1 MTSEKVKNMKYIFHP
16 KGIAVV
22 GASTKPDKLGNI
34 VLKHLVGEGF
44 EGKVYPVNPKYDR
57 ILGMKCYSDVTKIKG
72 KVDCVVI
79 ATPAPTVPKIIQQCG
94 KKKVRGVIVLSGGFG
109 EVGNI
114 ELESKLKETAERYDI
129 ACIGPN
135 CLGVFDP
142 YTDVDSLFF
151 PRYKLQRPG
160 PGDISFVT
168 QSGAVGECIMDLAA
182 HYGIGVSK
190 FISYG
195 NGTVLDESDVLEYL
209 ERDKKTKQVILYIE
223 GVKDG
228 KKLFERIKKVNKKKP
243 VVVLKAGKYG
253 KALEAAMSHTGNI
266 AGNYLAYKAAFRQ
279 TKVTEAEDI
288 EELFDFV
295 KIFGQPL
302 PKGKRIGVITNGGGL
317 GVLTTDAIEEQGL
330 LTSVFGKD
338 TEKKLREVV
347 PAHRNI
353 GNPLDVA
360 ADANVELYKNSL
372 DVFMGDRGVD
382 GIIVAVLFQSPA
394 INEDIV
400 DVLVKASDDR
410 RKPIVVVAV
419 GGSYTDNYRRILEGK
434 GVPTYGSPL
443 GAVKAM
449 KRFVD
454 YSLSKKNK

>member
-1 MTSEKVKNMKYIFHP
+1 MSSQKVKNMRYIFHP

-34 VLKHLVGEGF
+34 VLKHLIGEGF
-44 EGKVYPVNPKYDR
+44 EGNVYPVNPRYKEV
-57 ILGMKCYSDVTKIKG
+57 LGMKCYSDVMKIKG
-72 KVDCVVI
+72 GVDCVII
-79 ATPAPTVPKIIQQCG
+79 ATPANTVPKIIQQCG
-94 KKKVRGVIVLSGGFG
+94 KKKIKGVIVLSGGFG
-109 EVGNI
+109 EVGNV
-114 ELESKLKETAERYDI
+114 ELEKQLKETAEKYDI

-135 CLGVFDP
+135 CLGVYDP
-142 YTDVDSLFF
+142 YTDVDSIFF
-151 PRYKLQRPG
+151 PRYKLERPR

-209 ERDKKTKQVILYIE
+209 ENDKKTKQIVLYIE

-228 KKLFERIKKVNKKKP
+228 GKLFKRIKKLNKKKP
-243 VVVLKAGKYG
+243 IVVLKAGKYG

-279 TKVTEAEDI
+279 TKVTEAGDI

-302 PKGKRIGVITNGGGL
+302 PKGKRMGIITNGGGL

-330 LTSVFGKD
+330 LTSVFSKD
-338 TEKKLREVV
+338 SEKKLRKIV

-360 ADANVELYKNSL
+360 ADAGVKLYKKCL
-372 DVFMGDRGVD
+372 DVFMEDKKVD
-382 GIIVAVLFQSPA
+382 GVIVAVLFQSPA
-394 INEDIV
+394 INEKII
-400 DVLVKASDDR
+400 DVLVKACDDR
-410 RKPIVVVAV
+410 RKPIAVVAV
-419 GGSYTDNYRRILEGK
+419 GGTYTDNYRRILEGK

-449 KRFVD
+449 KRFVE
-454 YSLSKKNK
+454 YSSNK